1 MHPILAKAYEIS
13 RSGGQQ
19 LIEQHLKRNK
29 LLVRTRVSRLI
40 DKETPFFELSP
51 LAGYDIGVPCGGIVT
66 GFGLIEGKHCLIVA
80 NDATVKGGTL
90 FPITVKKQLR
100 AMEIAMQR
108 KIPCIYLVDSG
119 GAFLPLQTEIFPDKN
134 MGGRTFFLQARM
146 FVFPLDILSLF
157 Y

>member
-1 MHPILAKAYEIS
+1 LN
-13 RSGGQQ
+13 GGQQ
-19 LIEQHLKRNK
+19 MVQQHLKRGK
-29 LLVRTRVSRLI
+29 LLVRTRISKLI
-40 DKETPFFELSP
+40 DPGTVFHELSP
-51 LAGYDIGVPCGGIVT
+51 LAGYQMYEGEGIPAGGIVT
-66 GFGLIEGKHCLIVA
+66 GFGVVTGKHCLVVA

-146 FVFPLDILSLF
+146 YVSS
-157 Y
+157 